1 VLAGLYRPHFPEL
14 KGFCPTEFVTPDPK
28 TFFTWVSLAAHARL
42 CTFAASNEPEM
53 HSGEAVFVEL
63 RLSLFGVK
71 RSIDLS
77 FLARFRN
84 TWVVLAA
91 SVLVIPLTLWL
102 LAPAAVPDLA
112 HGNVAGAQALATGWA
127 KGEMIVLVR
136 HVERCDHSKAACL
149 SGNDGIT
156 DRSRS
161 VAVAVGARFEQL
173 GLNNADIYNSPSMRT
188 VQTAGYMFN
197 HAASGDDWLIN
208 CRGRM
213 LQDALAHKIP
223 GRNLIL
229 VTHSECMAQIE
240 KDLNV
245 PTSSA
250 GYGSS
255 LFVSAASPAAPKM
268 LGFIEASDWRTVN
281 TR

>member
-1 VLAGLYRPHFPEL
+1 
-14 KGFCPTEFVTPDPK
+14 
-28 TFFTWVSLAAHARL
+28 
-42 CTFAASNEPEM
+42 M
-53 HSGEAVFVEL
+53 EL

-77 FLARFRN
+77 GLARFRN
-84 TWVVLAA
+84 LGVVLAA
-91 SVLVIPLTLWL
+91 SALVIPLTLWL

-127 KGEMIVLVR
+127 KGDMIVLVR

-161 VAVAVGARFEQL
+161 VAVAVGAQFERL
-173 GLNNADIYNSPSMRT
+173 GLNHADIYNSPMTRT

-197 HAASGDDWLIN
+197 RATTGEDWLIS
-208 CRGRM
+208 CKGRM
-213 LQDALAHKIP
+213 LQDALAHKVP

-229 VTHSECMAQIE
+229 VTHSECMAQME
-240 KDLNV
+240 KDLKV
-245 PTSSA
+245 PASTL

-268 LGFIEASDWRTVN
+268 LGFIEASDWRTVT

>member
-1 VLAGLYRPHFPEL
+1 
-14 KGFCPTEFVTPDPK
+14 
-28 TFFTWVSLAAHARL
+28 
-42 CTFAASNEPEM
+42 
-53 HSGEAVFVEL
+53 VEL

-77 FLARFRN
+77 GLTRFRN

-91 SVLVIPLTLWL
+91 SALVIPLILWL

-112 HGNVAGAQALATGWA
+112 HGNAAGAQALKDGWS
-127 KGEMIVLVR
+127 KGDIIVLVR

-149 SGNDGIT
+149 SGHDGIT

-161 VAVAVGARFEQL
+161 VAVSVGAQFEQL
-173 GLNNADIYNSPSMRT
+173 GLDKADVYNSPMMRT

-197 HAASGDDWLIN
+197 KAATGEDWLIS
-208 CRGRM
+208 CKGRM
-213 LQDALAHKIP
+213 LQDALAHKVP

-229 VTHSECMAQIE
+229 VTHSECMAQLE
-240 KDLNV
+240 KDLKV
-245 PTSSA
+245 PASTL
-250 GYGSS
+250 GYGAS
-255 LFVSAASPAAPKM
+255 LFVSAASPAAPQM
-268 LGFIEASDWRTVN
+268 LGFIEASDWRTVT

>member
-1 VLAGLYRPHFPEL
+1 
-14 KGFCPTEFVTPDPK
+14 
-28 TFFTWVSLAAHARL
+28 
-42 CTFAASNEPEM
+42 
-53 HSGEAVFVEL
+53 VEL

-77 FLARFRN
+77 GLARFRN
-84 TWVVLAA
+84 AGVVLAVSA
-91 SVLVIPLTLWL
+91 LVIPLTLWL

-127 KGEMIVLVR
+127 KGDMIVLVR
-136 HVERCDHSKAACL
+136 HVERCDHSPAPCL

-161 VAVAVGARFEQL
+161 VAVAVGAQFEHL
-173 GLNNADIYNSPSMRT
+173 GLNNADIYNSPMTRT

-197 HAASGDDWLIN
+197 RATAGEDWLIS
-208 CRGRM
+208 CKGRM
-213 LQDALAHKIP
+213 LQDALAHKVP

-229 VTHSECMAQIE
+229 VTHSECMAQLE
-240 KDLNV
+240 KDLKV
-245 PTSSA
+245 PASTL

-255 LFVSAASPAAPKM
+255 LFVSAASLAAPKM
-268 LGFIEASDWRTVN
+268 LGFIEASDWRTVT